1 MSPLAPPRACEV
13 RGTALRAQGALTRQ
27 PIVLIRQGSVLA
39 RSFHYNTDMFGCLR
53 RLGCLILILIAL
65 AAAWY
70 WYAHMREPAGT
81 AIGGDRVWEPVTPAG
96 AERGRMALESLGGKS
111 GPSFVSVS
119 AGDVASYIFFSVSN
133 RLPASTHDLQAAVIG
148 EELAVRGVVPLRE
161 LGAGRVLGPLAS
173 LVGESDTV
181 FFSGELSVM
190 QPEIGQ
196 YRVTELRLQQFR
208 VPAGLIPRVLRGIDR
223 NDRPAGV
230 SPDALALPLPPHI
243 ATITVSNG
251 VVTLSRSGR

>member
-1 MSPLAPPRACEV
+1 
-13 RGTALRAQGALTRQ
+13 
-27 PIVLIRQGSVLA
+27 
-39 RSFHYNTDMFGCLR
+39 MFGCLR
-53 RLGCLILILIAL
+53 RLGCLVLLLIAL

-70 WYAHMREPAGT
+70 WYAHMRDQPAVSAVG
-81 AIGGDRVWEPVTPAG
+81 ADRVWEPVTPAG
-96 AERGRMALESLGGKS
+96 AERGRMALESLAGSGG
-111 GPSFVSVS
+111 PNFVTVS

-133 RLPASTHDLQAAVIG
+133 RLPASTHDLQAAVID

-161 LGAGRVLGPLAS
+161 LGAGRVLGPLAP

-223 NDRPAGV
+223 NDRPPGV
-230 SPDALALPLPPHI
+230 SPDALALPLPPHV
-243 ATITVSNG
+243 TGITVSNG
-251 VVTLSRSGR
+251 VVTLYRPAR

>member
-1 MSPLAPPRACEV
+1 
-13 RGTALRAQGALTRQ
+13 
-27 PIVLIRQGSVLA
+27 
-39 RSFHYNTDMFGCLR
+39 MFGCLR
-53 RLGCLILILIAL
+53 RLGCLVLILIAL
-65 AAAWY
+65 AAGWY
-70 WYAHMREPAGT
+70 WYAHMRTGPAT
-81 AIGGDRVWEPVTPAG
+81 AAIGGDRVWEPVTPAG
-96 AERGRMALESLGGKS
+96 AERGRMALESLAGNT
-111 GPSFVSVS
+111 GPTFVSVS
-119 AGDVASYIFFSVSN
+119 AGDVASYIFFSASN

-181 FFSGELSVM
+181 FFSGQLSVM
-190 QPEIGQ
+190 QPEVGQ

-230 SPDALALPLPPHI
+230 SPGALALPLPPHI
-243 ATITVSNG
+243 ADITVGNG
-251 VVTLSRSGR
+251 VVTLSRSAR